1 MGDFSVNFLNLLS
14 ISFPVFL
21 SAFLSFFS
29 PLCFYYSLFLW
40 WGPFDLILRCL
51 GLDTPVT

>member
-21 SAFLSFFS
+21 SALLSFYQ
-29 PLCFYYSLFLW
+29 PLVILLFVV
-40 WGPFDLILRCL
+40 P
-51 GLDTPVT
+51 